1 MKKLFISDQWAQQK
15 LSQIKIGQ
23 EVDKLIFDH
32 LYWDNVTKV
41 VSLYEPLYVVI
52 HLIDSEVVPTMPFV
66 YKLMQV
72 MKENLIRQQAR
83 EWMFEIIKGRW
94 EKTLKHPLRAVGN

>member
-1 MKKLFISDQWAQQK
+1 MKKLFTSDQWAQQT
-15 LSQIKIGQ
+15 LSQTKIDQ
-23 EVDKLIFDH
+23 EMEKLMFDH
-32 LYWDNVTKV
+32 PYWDEVTKV

-83 EWMFEIIKGRW
+83 EWMLEIIKGRW
-94 EKTLKHPLRAVGN
+94 EKILKHPLHAAGN